1 MRKNKEIQLA
11 VSECLE
17 KSMITLTKLNNDLR
31 WGENKT
37 YIESQFMIAMLG
49 HIITNETYK
58 GDLIV
63 LMRVIAELIDEE
75 NKIIKEAKKY
85 L

>member
-1 MRKNKEIQLA
+1 
-11 VSECLE
+11 
-17 KSMITLTKLNNDLR
+17 
-31 WGENKT
+31 
-37 YIESQFMIAMLG
+37 MIAMLG